1 MKQKFAGVFKMR
13 EQYKKPVHLFRGHIR
28 NIIKKFIHHD
38 GITVD
43 PETGIMHMPQGA
55 ARLYYNEP
63 THSVGLIFSKDSHN
77 LTGEITDAK
86 LKRCYHIADYP
97 LEGEPDDFERYQNLE
112 AIQNDLIADLDA
124 LLVKHKDRMTKH
136 FTLYEVRQSH
146 QSEAMKNAGLNIDSD
161 TYIFTNNNYI
171 YTVNRNKQN
180 KWEVRIS
187 VSTRRADGSFVPFNL
202 TDTGL
207 KAFFNKTSSR
217 VATTNTLDE
226 AMDELDQHW
235 GLVASNTWDEGNAYD
250 VVDKKFK
257 LTASFKLRTNKIVA
271 SLPKRLFTT
280 GATGTTVG
288 LISAKYT
295 LPAALVAA
303 GSHTLYDMAFDE
315 VYEEGNHRLKRS
327 QNKTLDD
334 YGLGENRTDYFRIQ
348 TKEEIAK
355 LLAHIDPLRLPAR
368 GMAWVDFNDLN
379 LLSNGMKQ
387 GKYTKAGTLEELT
400 TYMHQRGISSRCCF
414 YDDNTVVHR
423 FQNGVMRVQQYDR
436 ATQSYNI
443 YAQYR
448 PELCKNKNVALPK
461 FYADQFKDDKI
472 IAFQFKKS
480 PETFAKGLQGRTRFL
495 DKHAAVEEIY
505 HNVDIRTLDD
515 AGQSAY
521 EIIENLEKTFGLQD
535 CEYAP
540 GKFTTPAPP
549 SERNLGKLGRDKG
562 YEYAYL
568 RNPGLEGEEEA
579 LAALIAQRHR
589 EANYRAAAQNTYD
602 CLPHDQIATYEHAYT
617 RM

>member
-1 MKQKFAGVFKMR
+1 MR

-55 ARLYYNEP
+55 ARLYYNAP

-97 LEGEPDDFERYQNLE
+97 LEGEPDDFERYHNLE

-180 KWEVRIS
+180 KWEVRVG

-202 TDTGL
+202 TDSGL
-207 KAFFNKTSSR
+207 KAFFNSHSTLI
-217 VATTNTLDE
+217 ATTDTLDE
-226 AMDELDQHW
+226 AMDELDRHW
-235 GLVASNTWDEGNAYD
+235 AIASSITWDEISAFNIA
-250 VVDKKFK
+250 DKKFH
-257 LTASFKLRTNKIVA
+257 LTAKFKLAVNEMMQHPTEHAVKIAVTAGIMSQIFPDKYEHSYTTALAIGILHSVIEA
-271 SLPKRLFTT
+271 STGHAYDSSKRLKKSKKKK
-280 GATGTTVG
+280 
-288 LISAKYT
+288 L
-295 LPAALVAA
+295 
-303 GSHTLYDMAFDE
+303 E
-315 VYEEGNHRLKRS
+315 
-327 QNKTLDD
+327 D

-368 GMAWVDFNDLN
+368 GMSWVDFNDLN
-379 LLSNGMKQ
+379 LLGNGMKQ
-387 GKYTKAGTLEELT
+387 GEYTKAGTLEELT

-521 EIIENLEKTFGLQD
+521 EIIENLEKTFGVQD

-549 SERNLGKLGRDKG
+549 SERNLGKLSRDKG

-568 RNPGLEGEEEA
+568 LHPGLNGEEQA
-579 LAALIAQRHR
+579 LAKLIAKRHQD
-589 EANYRAAAQNTYD
+589 ANYRAAAQNTYD